1 MKDRT
6 FYKYYFNGHSYFPVV
21 PLYFTTSKKRVRAL
35 ALIDS
40 GASISIFRTETA
52 TTLGI
57 SIESGAKTI
66 LGGVGGKI
74 VGYVHELPIEVAGRK
89 FLCPVVFSRDYLVS
103 FNLLGREAFFKQ
115 FQITFDER
123 NRIVRL
129 T

>member
-6 FYKYYFNGHSYFPVV
+6 SYKYYFNGHSHFPVI
-21 PLYFTTSKKRVRAL
+21 PLYFATSKKRVRAL

-52 TTLGI
+52 TTLGV
-57 SIESGAKTI
+57 SIESGTKTI

-74 VGYVHELPIEVAGRK
+74 VGYVHELPIEVAGKK
-89 FLCPVVFSRDYLVS
+89 FLCPIVFSRDYLVS
-103 FNLLGREAFFKQ
+103 FNLLGREAFFEQ
-115 FQITFDER
+115 FQITFDEKHSLLS
-123 NRIVRL
+123 L

>member
-6 FYKYYFNGHSYFPVV
+6 SYKYYFNGHSYFPVV

-57 SIESGAKTI
+57 SIESGVKTI

-74 VGYVHELPIEVAGRK
+74 VGYVHKLPIEVAGKK
-89 FLCPVVFSRDYLVS
+89 FICPIVFSRDYLVS
-103 FNLLGREAFFKQ
+103 FNLLGREAFFEQ
-115 FQITFDER
+115 FQITFDEKHR
-123 NRIVRL
+123 RL
-129 T
+129 SLI